1 MKRIYLLAACCSLGM
16 LTAAADEP
24 NLETLVET
32 PEATSAQRSIPD
44 LSAGEYTNWAPA
56 LNSKT
61 FSLGGDKVAEEFK
74 PTFKAGGYIVSRYN
88 ISDQKGTNS
97 NGGFDIRLFRLYG
110 NGYVWR
116 DFYYR
121 FQFEMSNAPGVDR
134 GPRVIDA
141 FAEWQRLPY
150 LKIAVGQMKRCFG
163 FENPMAPLEVGFG
176 QNAQV
181 VTKLQSLNDRIGEH
195 PSGGRDG
202 GVRVQGDFL
211 TLNNG
216 HRLFHYQLGL
226 YNGQGINH
234 RDVNKHKDLI
244 AGFWVSPIKALQIG
258 AFGWDGRYTNEADVT
273 QSVDRTRYGLG
284 LKYESDWTV
293 RAEYVHSVGSTLKG
307 GSNRSDGWY
316 SLVGVPVKAVEGLKI
331 YGRWDCYRDDAT
343 TWNSLK
349 TDWGIAANYWANKN
363 LLFQL
368 HYYHTYDRSLAL
380 GKDKRYNTLD
390 AQVAVR
396 F

>member
-1 MKRIYLLAACCSLGM
+1 MPTAIANANHPDLLS
-16 LTAAADEP
+16 E
-24 NLETLVET
+24 
-32 PEATSAQRSIPD
+32 TSASEEAARPIPD
-44 LSAGEYTNWAPA
+44 LSTGEYTSWAPR

-61 FSLGGDKVAEEFK
+61 FTLGGDKLPEAFK
-74 PTFKAGGYIVSRYN
+74 PTFKAGGYIISRYTL
-88 ISDQKGTNS
+88 SSQKGTSS
-97 NGGFDIRLFRLYG
+97 NGGFDLRLFRLYG
-110 NGYVWR
+110 SGYVYR

-121 FQFEMSNAPGVDR
+121 FQLEVSGAPGVDR

-150 LKIAVGQMKRCFG
+150 LKVAAGQMKRCFG
-163 FENPMAPLEVGFG
+163 FENPMPPLEVGYG

-195 PSGGRDG
+195 PSGGRDA

-216 HRLFHYQLGL
+216 HRLLHYQLGL

-234 RDVNKHKDLI
+234 RDANHHKDLI
-244 AGFWVSPIKALQIG
+244 AGFWVSPIKALRIG
-258 AFGWDGRYTNEADVT
+258 AFGWDGRYTNESDFSQT
-273 QSVDRTRYGLG
+273 LRRTRYGLG
-284 LKYESDWTV
+284 LMYEADWSV
-293 RAEYVHSVGSTLKG
+293 RAEYVHSVGSTIKG

-316 SLVGVPVKAVEGLKI
+316 SLIGVPVKAVKGLKI

-349 TDWGIAANYWANKN
+349 TDWGLAANYWLNSN
-363 LLFQL
+363 LLFRL
-368 HYYHTYDRSLAL
+368 HYFHTYDRSLL
-380 GKDKRYNTLD
+380 PTQDRRYNSID

>member
-1 MKRIYLLAACCSLGM
+1 MKRICFLVTCCLLTV
-16 LTAAADEP
+16 LTAVADVP
-24 NLETLVET
+24 NFETLSDT
-32 PEATSAQRSIPD
+32 PETIPAQRPIPD

-56 LNSKT
+56 LGSKT
-61 FSLGGDKVAEEFK
+61 FTIGGDKIAEEFK
-74 PTFKAGGYIVSRYN
+74 PTFKAGGYISSRFFIN
-88 ISDQKGTNS
+88 DQEGTTS
-97 NGGFDIRLFRLYG
+97 NGSFEIRRFRLYG

-121 FQFEMSNAPGVDR
+121 FQFEMSNAPGIDR
-134 GPRVIDA
+134 GPRLLDA
-141 FAEWQRLPY
+141 FVEWQRFPY
-150 LKIAVGQMKRCFG
+150 FKIALGQMKRCFG
-163 FENPMAPLEVGFG
+163 FENPMSPLEIGYG
-176 QNAQV
+176 DNAQV
-181 VTKLQSLNDRIGEH
+181 VIKLQSLNDRIGEH
-195 PSGGRDG
+195 PSSGRDG

-211 TLNNG
+211 TLKNG
-216 HRLFHYQLGL
+216 HRLFHYQIGL

-244 AGFWVSPIKALQIG
+244 AGFWVSPVKDLQIG
-258 AFGWDGRYTNEADVT
+258 AFGWEGRYTNEADVK
-273 QSVDRTRYGLG
+273 QSVNRTRYGLG

-293 RAEYVHSVGSTLKG
+293 RAEYVHSVGSTLK
-307 GSNRSDGWY
+307 STCNCSDGWY
-316 SLVGVPVKAVEGLKI
+316 SVVGVPIKAVKGLKM

-349 TDWGIAANYWANKN
+349 TDWGIAANYWLNKN

-368 HYYHTYDRSLAL
+368 HYCHTYDRSLAA

-390 AQVAVR
+390 ALVSVR